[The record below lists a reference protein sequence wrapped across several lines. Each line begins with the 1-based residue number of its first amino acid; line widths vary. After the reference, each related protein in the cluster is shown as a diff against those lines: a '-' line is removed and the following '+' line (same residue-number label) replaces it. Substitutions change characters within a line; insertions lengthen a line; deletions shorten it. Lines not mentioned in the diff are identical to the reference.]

1 MSSSQVAI
9 IGAGM
14 TGITAARSLNN
25 AGYTVQLF
33 EKSRGS
39 GGRLASNRSAMGR
52 VNLGTQAFHADQAE
66 FLAELDHW
74 QHAGWLK
81 QTEQQWTSGDYLD
94 VTVEST
100 QAGITRIPWSRGHW
114 YFGGA
119 RLNCPLCDEHRQ
131 RSNPLDVGAN
141 SFWHSPAA
149 PIDLSLGRLQRPRRT
164 AGLAGPTASAGSWR
178 LWL

>member
-39 GGRLASNRSAMGR
+39 GGRLASNRSAMER
-52 VNLGTQAFHADQAE
+52 VNLGAQAFHADQAE

-81 QTEQQWTSGDYLD
+81 QTQQQWT
-94 VTVEST
+94 
-100 QAGITRIPWSRGHW
+100 
-114 YFGGA
+114 
-119 RLNCPLCDEHRQ
+119 
-131 RSNPLDVGAN
+131 
-141 SFWHSPAA
+141 
-149 PIDLSLGRLQRPRRT
+149 
-164 AGLAGPTASAGSWR
+164 AGSR
-178 LWL
+178 KTPCIASHPQAEAHHSMRR

>member
-1 MSSSQVAI
+1 MIEAVWVVFAFSLG
-9 IGAGM
+9 IGVRLIGLPPLIGYLAAGFV
-14 TGITAARSLNN
+14 IAA
-25 AGYTVQLF
+25 
-33 EKSRGS
+33 
-39 GGRLASNRSAMGR
+39 
-52 VNLGTQAFHADQAE
+52 
-66 FLAELDHW
+66 
-74 QHAGWLK
+74 
-81 QTEQQWTSGDYLD
+81 SGDYLD

-100 QAGITRIPWSRGHW
+100 QAGITLIPWSRGHW

-164 AGLAGPTASAGSWR
+164 AGLAGPEDADSICAAGVDVIHKTFSETGMQLAQQVLIQSKQHSA
-178 LWL
+178 

>member
-1 MSSSQVAI
+1 MIEAVWIVFAFSLG
-9 IGAGM
+9 IGVRLIGLPPLIGYLAAGFV
-14 TGITAARSLNN
+14 IAA
-25 AGYTVQLF
+25 
-33 EKSRGS
+33 
-39 GGRLASNRSAMGR
+39 
-52 VNLGTQAFHADQAE
+52 
-66 FLAELDHW
+66 
-74 QHAGWLK
+74 
-81 QTEQQWTSGDYLD
+81 SGDYLD